1 MFRGCFRS
9 SPDCVPALHPK
20 NHHGLGPGLRQGDV
34 AKRRAS
40 EPWRRPGPKPLP
52 PRSQCH
58 RVQTRKGLTALRLR
72 GASLCHIGPA
82 QRVIWV
88 FSPST
93 ILVLPTQAS
102 SLWRFD
108 PLPMAVFT
116 EVTETQANDLM
127 QALNLGQLTAL
138 RGIEGGIENTN
149 YFATTDQGEYVLTLF
164 ERLTQAQL
172 PFYLYLMKH
181 LAGRGIPVPDPA
193 ANRDGDILHT
203 VSGKPAAVVNKLAG
217 KSQLQPQ
224 AMHCAA
230 VGDMLARMHL
240 AGADYNRSQP
250 NLRALPWWND
260 TVPVVLPYLD
270 EAQAALLRSELAYQN
285 HIANTAAYAGLPCG
299 PVHADLF
306 RDNVM
311 FDGEHLTGFFDFY
324 FAGVDTWLF
333 DLSVCLNDWCI
344 DLPSGRHNS
353 ERAQAMVRAYKQVRP
368 LSAAERE
375 LLPALLRA
383 GALRFWISRLW
394 DYHLP
399 REASMLKPHDPTHFE
414 RVLRGR
420 IDHPVLASAII

>member
-1 MFRGCFRS
+1 
-9 SPDCVPALHPK
+9 
-20 NHHGLGPGLRQGDV
+20 
-34 AKRRAS
+34 
-40 EPWRRPGPKPLP
+40 
-52 PRSQCH
+52 
-58 RVQTRKGLTALRLR
+58 
-72 GASLCHIGPA
+72 
-82 QRVIWV
+82 
-88 FSPST
+88 
-93 ILVLPTQAS
+93 
-102 SLWRFD
+102 
-108 PLPMAVFT
+108 
-116 EVTETQANDLM
+116 
-127 QALNLGQLTAL
+127 
-138 RGIEGGIENTN
+138 
-149 YFATTDQGEYVLTLF
+149 VLTLF
-164 ERLTQAQL
+164 ERLTQEQL

-181 LAGRGIPVPDPA
+181 LAGQGIPVPDPA

-224 AMHCAA
+224 AVHSAA

-250 NLRALPWWND
+250 NLRGLPWWNE
-260 TVPVVLPYLD
+260 TVPVVLPYLE

-285 HIANTAAYAGLPCG
+285 HIANSAAYAALPRG

-311 FDGEHLTGFFDFY
+311 FDGEQLTGFFDFY

-333 DLSVCLNDWCI
+333 DLAVCLNDWCI
-344 DLPSGRHNS
+344 DLPTGVHHT
-353 ERAQAMVRAYKQVRP
+353 ERALAMLAAYNQVRP
-368 LSAAERE
+368 LSAPERE

-420 IDHPVLASAII
+420 VHHPVSASDLI